1 MENDNNSNDENL
13 LNFDFNES
21 NINKNQEKEQ
31 KESNIEKMEKQN
43 ISNNEMKAEIS
54 QNDHSSKTEN
64 EEEQIIIENKDKD
77 LREDNIKEKIN
88 RDNEK
93 NININNK
100 EHINEKELYNE
111 ENEGQLEEIEERY
124 GTTSPIEK
132 KNKHINIEEY
142 DPELKE
148 KIIEN
153 NEEYILNTLA
163 KLKKNNK
170 LKIKDKSTTN
180 ESGNKFSNTEDKIVQ
195 TDLEKIEPI
204 NIRNKK
210 MIFIKPI
217 INSCKIEKKDN
228 IFLESFELSNIQDN
242 YKYGIN
248 GEGNPIIITD
258 ANKNEIIAYIVLK
271 NNEKGK
277 NYLID
282 KNGNII
288 PKTEEG
294 NYIYIQNNI
303 NDNRN
308 KSILIKDF
316 DVQNPVLRTNAHN
329 INDSVNSEEI
339 NNNNNKESKLL
350 RRNIYNKSND
360 DIKRILNLDNNNSTP
375 DNLLNYNNLMDIW
388 RQRYGKKN
396 QLYKKLNDEFESSY
410 KKENSNKMVKRTN
423 SILKMTEKNYISS
436 FTDNNT
442 DSNLLNNNFANRK
455 RYRIP
460 IYFNGIIN
468 RKVSNP
474 LIKKY
479 NIISNNNRYNPLLKN
494 RAKKIVFMRKNNNF
508 TDLLRNRF
516 NNSED
521 SNKTNYN
528 QNISFEKLNFKRND
542 DKNKILYI
550 NNRYNYKGNCILKNN
565 LYKSI
570 LEKNREKE
578 FSQSNEINNKGNKK
592 NSIINNNIFNAII
605 EINNKNRKQF
615 KYSVLNRKAN
625 LLIKSFN
632 DEFKKKQKFIKE

>member
-21 NINKNQEKEQ
+21 NINKYQEKEQ

-282 KNGNII
+282 TKGNII

-303 NDNRN
+303 NDNTN

-329 INDSVNSEEI
+329 INGSVNSEEI
-339 NNNNNKESKLL
+339 NNNNKESKLL

-410 KKENSNKMVKRTN
+410 KNENSNKMVKRTN

-474 LIKKY
+474 LLKKY

-494 RAKKIVFMRKNNNF
+494 RTKKIVFMRKNNNF

>member
-21 NINKNQEKEQ
+21 NINKYQEKEQ

-54 QNDHSSKTEN
+54 QNDNSSKTEN

-204 NIRNKK
+204 NIKNKK

-248 GEGNPIIITD
+248 GEGNPIIITE

-329 INDSVNSEEI
+329 II
-339 NNNNNKESKLL
+339 
-350 RRNIYNKSND
+350 I
-360 DIKRILNLDNNNSTP
+360 IKN
-375 DNLLNYNNLMDIW
+375 
-388 RQRYGKKN
+388 
-396 QLYKKLNDEFESSY
+396 
-410 KKENSNKMVKRTN
+410 
-423 SILKMTEKNYISS
+423 
-436 FTDNNT
+436 
-442 DSNLLNNNFANRK
+442 
-455 RYRIP
+455 
-460 IYFNGIIN
+460 
-468 RKVSNP
+468 
-474 LIKKY
+474 
-479 NIISNNNRYNPLLKN
+479 
-494 RAKKIVFMRKNNNF
+494 
-508 TDLLRNRF
+508 
-516 NNSED
+516 
-521 SNKTNYN
+521 
-528 QNISFEKLNFKRND
+528 LNF
-542 DKNKILYI
+542 
-550 NNRYNYKGNCILKNN
+550 
-565 LYKSI
+565 
-570 LEKNREKE
+570 
-578 FSQSNEINNKGNKK
+578 
-592 NSIINNNIFNAII
+592 
-605 EINNKNRKQF
+605 
-615 KYSVLNRKAN
+615 
-625 LLIKSFN
+625 
-632 DEFKKKQKFIKE
+632 